1 MISSMDRNRIVLSNP
16 FTVALTAIDIEGV
29 RCFLL

>member
-1 MISSMDRNRIVLSNP
+1 MISPMDHKRIVLSNP
-16 FTVALTAIDIEGV
+16 FTVVLTAIDIGGV